1 MMDTDKKEYFRKK
14 MRIALLGE
22 PSMMSQ
28 NRVVELCEKFFN
40 YGVEYDKKVNADSSK
55 KKIIYKD

>member
-1 MMDTDKKEYFRKK
+1 MDTKKKDYLRKK
-14 MRIALLGE
+14 IRIAMLGE

-40 YGVEYDKKVNADSSK
+40 YGIEYEKKVK
-55 KKIIYKD
+55 L

>member
-1 MMDTDKKEYFRKK
+1 MDTNKKDYFRRK

-28 NRVVELCEKFFN
+28 NKVVELCEKFFN
-40 YGVEYDKKVNADSSK
+40 YGVEYEKKVNTDSSK
-55 KKIIYKD
+55 NDL

>member
-1 MMDTDKKEYFRKK
+1 MMDAEKKELFRKK
-14 MRIALLGE
+14 LRIALLGE

-40 YGVEYDKKVNADSSK
+40 YGIEYGKKLNSDSLK
-55 KKIIYKD
+55 L

>member
-1 MMDTDKKEYFRKK
+1 MMDTDKKLYFRKK

-28 NRVVELCEKFFN
+28 NKVVELCEKFFN
-40 YGVEYDKKVNADSSK
+40 YGVEYDKKVNASSSLD
-55 KKIIYKD
+55 KDNKQ

>member
-1 MMDTDKKEYFRKK
+1 MMDANKKDYFRRK

-28 NRVVELCEKFFN
+28 NKVVELCEKFFN
-40 YGVEYDKKVNADSSK
+40 YGVEFDKKVNINSSK
-55 KKIIYKD
+55 

>member
-1 MMDTDKKEYFRKK
+1 MDTNKKEYFRRK

-28 NRVVELCEKFFN
+28 NKVVELCEKFFN
-40 YGVEYDKKVNADSSK
+40 YGIEYDKKVNVDSSK
-55 KKIIYKD
+55 NDL

>member
-1 MMDTDKKEYFRKK
+1 MDTNKKEYFRRK

-28 NRVVELCEKFFN
+28 NKVVELCEKFFN
-40 YGVEYDKKVNADSSK
+40 YGVEYNKKVNAGSSLD
-55 KKIIYKD
+55 KDNK

>member
-28 NRVVELCEKFFN
+28 NKVVELCEKFFN
-40 YGVEYDKKVNADSSK
+40 YGVEYDKKVNTNSS
-55 KKIIYKD
+55 YVKDVK

>member
-1 MMDTDKKEYFRKK
+1 MMDANKKDYFRRK

-28 NRVVELCEKFFN
+28 NKVVELCEKFFN
-40 YGVEYDKKVNADSSK
+40 YGVEYDKKVNVDSSK
-55 KKIIYKD
+55 NDL